1 MNIKI
6 YTIIKIYLL
15 LIFCFQYRKL
25 ANFILANKTLSK
37 SQIFQDLVC
46 LHLLNYKKN
55 GIFVEIGGGNGVD
68 LSNTHLLEKKYNWKG
83 IICEPDKRSQKKIRK
98 NRIAKL
104 EVKPITNK
112 CGKQIYFYEEEDP
125 YLSSIKKSKNKINSY
140 KLNTICLNHLIS
152 KYKIGNNI
160 DYISIDTE
168 GNEFEILKKFNFKK
182 YNVYFFTIEHNFNLE
197 KRKKIKQIMKKNKF
211 KQVYKFLSYMDD
223 WYINTNINK

>member
-6 YTIIKIYLL
+6 YTIFKIYLL
-15 LIFCFQYRKL
+15 LIFSFQYRKL
-25 ANFILANKTLSK
+25 AKFILLNKTLSK

-46 LHLLNYKKN
+46 LHLVNYKKN
-55 GIFVEIGGGNGVD
+55 GTFIEIGGGNGVD
-68 LSNTHLLEKKYNWKG
+68 LSNTHLQEKKYNWKG

-98 NRIAKL
+98 NRCAKL
-104 EVKPITNK
+104 EVKPITSN